1 MRCVHYIPCISC
13 IPNTGAQFGTV
24 ISMPL
29 SGVLSRHGFDGG
41 WPSIF
46 YVFGAVGTVWCVAFL
61 LMIYEDPESHPR
73 IAEDEKKYILSALWG
88 NAGASVSPQCY
99 NDKPKFLEPT
109 NITRPFRQSP
119 PVPWFSIVTSLPFW
133 AILIAHMGQNYGYET
148 LMTELPTF
156 MKQILNFDIESVK

>member
-1 MRCVHYIPCISC
+1 MLHDVILYIYIYILYCIS
-13 IPNTGAQFGTV
+13 NVGAQFGTV

-46 YVFGAVGTVWCVAFL
+46 YVFGAVGTIWCVAFL

-88 NAGASVSPQCY
+88 NAGASVS
-99 NDKPKFLEPT
+99 
-109 NITRPFRQSP
+109 SP
-119 PVPWFSIVTSLPFW
+119 VHSTTYYLKMGKSLFKSLPLFYL
-133 AILIAHMGQNYGYET
+133 LICHAMFHSLHLYHGYRSSHRYRSGPS
-148 LMTELPTF
+148 L
-156 MKQILNFDIESVK
+156 

>member
-1 MRCVHYIPCISC
+1 MLYYILYILYSY
-13 IPNTGAQFGTV
+13 NVGAQFGTV

-46 YVFGAVGTVWCVAFL
+46 YVFGAVGTIWCIAFL

-88 NAGASVSPQCY
+88 NAGASVSFSY
-99 NDKPKFLEPT
+99 SYIFLYY
-109 NITRPFRQSP
+109 I
-119 PVPWFSIVTSLPFW
+119 
-133 AILIAHMGQNYGYET
+133 
-148 LMTELPTF
+148 
-156 MKQILNFDIESVK
+156 

>member
-1 MRCVHYIPCISC
+1 MCNLKCIISTTLHVIFYIS
-13 IPNTGAQFGTV
+13 IPNIGAQFGTV

-46 YVFGAVGTVWCVAFL
+46 YVFGAVGTIWCIAFL

-88 NAGASVSPQCY
+88 NAGVSVS
-99 NDKPKFLEPT
+99 F
-109 NITRPFRQSP
+109 SP
-119 PVPWFSIVTSLPFW
+119 VI
-133 AILIAHMGQNYGYET
+133 
-148 LMTELPTF
+148 
-156 MKQILNFDIESVK
+156 KK